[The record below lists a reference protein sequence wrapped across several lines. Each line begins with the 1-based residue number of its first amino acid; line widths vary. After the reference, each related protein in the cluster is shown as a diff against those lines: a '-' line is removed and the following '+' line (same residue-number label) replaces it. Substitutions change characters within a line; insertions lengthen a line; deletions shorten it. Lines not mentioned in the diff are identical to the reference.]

1 MSMQRFTRY
10 FADIIVLLLIAVLLV
25 AVPLLRSNPIGN
37 IGSESYFLERM
48 AQSLPYYDTLSYSG
62 RAASFNRGTPL
73 LMSFIPESYWN
84 YFAFGVTYLVAV
96 LFWLLLR
103 KFNVEKRWMAL
114 LLFALTPTSLYLASA
129 PNRFIIPLAL
139 LLLSM
144 FLFLQEIKLLKQL
157 AVIVVMLIPFF
168 DFVFAGL
175 ALLILIIFGISRH
188 YSRRYFLVGA
198 ALLFLTSLAYFLFL
212 YNMAGMPSLFNPES
226 QFFGLNYS
234 LRMLISDFG
243 SYAGISL
250 FSLILFVL
258 GVISVWP
265 QKYSRLSV
273 FLLVFSLIILSF
285 FRIEA
290 VILFSLVVAVF
301 SALGID
307 SLIKSNWENST
318 LKYMVLVIIS
328 CGLLFSFVAYT
339 KELVNS
345 EPNQGIVFAMEFL
358 ENRPDGVV
366 FSDYSRGN
374 WIASAGKKNVID
386 QNFLFAPDIK
396 ERYNDS
402 RTLLYT
408 RDYNEAL
415 ALFQKY
421 SIRYIWMDDS
431 LKDKL
436 YSGRDEGLLFLV
448 KYSAN
453 IKSIY
458 NQDGVQIWEIVN

>member
-1 MSMQRFTRY
+1 MSMQRFTKY
-10 FADIIVLLLIAVLLV
+10 FADIAVLLLIAVLLI
-25 AVPLLRSNPIGN
+25 AVPLLRPNPVGN
-37 IGSESYFLERM
+37 VGRESYFIERM
-48 AQSLPYYDTLSYSG
+48 AHSLPYYDDLSYSG
-62 RAASFNRGTPL
+62 RIASYNRGTPL
-73 LMSFIPESYWN
+73 VMSFLPEGYWH
-84 YFAFGVTYLVAV
+84 YFAFGVTYLVAI

-103 KFNVEKRWMAL
+103 KFSIEKKWLAL
-114 LLFALTPTSLYLASA
+114 LLFALMPTSLFLASA
-129 PNRFIIPLAL
+129 PSRFVIPLAL

-144 FLFLQEIKLLKQL
+144 LLFLQENKFLKTL
-157 AVIVVMLIPFF
+157 AIIAVMLIPFF

-175 ALLILIIFGISRH
+175 ALLIMIIFGISKH
-188 YSRRYFLVGA
+188 YPRRYFLGGA
-198 ALLFLTSLAYFLFL
+198 VILFVTSLAYFLFL
-212 YNMAGMPSLFNPES
+212 YKVAGMPNLFNPEN

-258 GVISVWP
+258 GVISVWSK
-265 QKYSRLSV
+265 KYSQLPI

-307 SLIKSNWENST
+307 YLIKSNWENST
-318 LKYMVLVIIS
+318 LKYLVLMIIS

-339 KELVNS
+339 KELINS
-345 EPNQGIVFAMEFL
+345 EPNQGIIFGMEFL
-358 ENRPDGVV
+358 ENRADGVV

-374 WIASAGKKNVID
+374 WIASAGKKNVLD
-386 QNFLFAPDIK
+386 QNFLFAPDVK

-408 RDYNEAL
+408 RDYNEASE
-415 ALFQKY
+415 LFQKY
-421 SIRYIWMDDS
+421 GIKYIWMDS
-431 LKDKL
+431 NLKDKL

-458 NQDGVQIWEIVN
+458 NQDGVQIWEID